1 MKGAL
6 LYSTQGQI
14 LHYHFIMAFWQYG
27 FFNQRIQTLF
37 IHRCIFKRHTRYSIA
52 NLHRVDTIKYT

>member
-6 LYSTQGQI
+6 LCSTQGQI
-14 LHYHFIMAFWQYG
+14 LHYHFIMAFGQYG

-37 IHRCIFKRHTRYSIA
+37 IHGCIFKRHTRYSIA